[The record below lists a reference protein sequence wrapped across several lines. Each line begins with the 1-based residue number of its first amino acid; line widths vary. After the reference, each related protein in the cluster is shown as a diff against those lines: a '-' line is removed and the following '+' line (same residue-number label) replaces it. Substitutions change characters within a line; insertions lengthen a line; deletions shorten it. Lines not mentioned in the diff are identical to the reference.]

1 MSPRRRTAR
10 SRVVLSLVALVAAG
24 LMLWGAVA
32 VVSGGD
38 GTGQLSGRQRFGPLD
53 LVRVAAEIADRG
65 PIFFPDASPAR
76 RRDIFVQH
84 LGETPE
90 VGWLA
95 FSAFAP
101 GQSDRDCALIW
112 RRPSQLF
119 EDPCTG
125 ATFSPDGDGLE
136 QFPVEIDE
144 QAGDLYVD
152 LEDAGA

>member
-1 MSPRRRTAR
+1 M
-10 SRVVLSLVALVAAG
+10 SLVALGVAG
-24 LMLWGAVA
+24 LMMWGAVLII
-32 VVSGGD
+32 SGGD

-53 LVRVAAEIADRG
+53 LDRVAAEIADRG

-101 GQSDRDCALIW
+101 DQTDRDCALIW

-125 ATFSPDGDGLE
+125 ETFTPEGDGLE
-136 QFPVEIDE
+136 QYEVEIDE
-144 QAGDLYVD
+144 DAGELYVD
-152 LEDAGA
+152 LEGAGAE